1 MYKFLS
7 SVIIITLLSLSY
19 VWQQVKLVEY
29 SYRINNTDKKVCLLI
44 DENERLR
51 YNVASLS
58 SPVNLQKSLI
68 AKRIDMDTQRNWRN
82 IKLAK
87 QQAQTKQETSVRNN
101 PLRVAARA
109 FSDMLTPKR
118 EAIAQESK

>member
-1 MYKFLS
+1 M
-7 SVIIITLLSLSY
+7 I
-19 VWQQVKLVEY
+19 EY
-29 SYRINNTDKKVCLLI
+29 SYRVNNSNKKVCLLI

-68 AKRIDMDTQRNWRN
+68 AKRIDMDTQHTWRN
-82 IKLAK
+82 IRLAK
-87 QQAQTKQETSVRNN
+87 QQTQSKQEAAVRNN
-101 PLRVAARA
+101 PLRVAARV